1 MSELDDGRR
10 TVPGAPPMT
19 LIAAV
24 ARNGVIGA
32 QGRMPWHLPDDL
44 RRFKRLTLGA
54 PMIMGRRT
62 FDAIGRP
69 LPGRRTVV
77 VTRDPRW
84 QVTGVDVTHSVAQ
97 ARQLVADAP
106 RVSVVGGG
114 QIYRQTID
122 DAVALEITAV
132 DLDVDG
138 DTTFPPIDEQRWVQV
153 SAEPGPGCR
162 YLRYERPA

>member
-1 MSELDDGRR
+1 MTTDARPISSL
-10 TVPGAPPMT
+10 T

-32 QGRMPWHLPDDL
+32 DGGMPWHLPDDL
-44 RRFKRLTLGA
+44 RRFKQLTLGA
-54 PMIMGRRT
+54 PMMMGRRT
-62 FDAIGRP
+62 FESIGRP

-77 VTRDPRW
+77 VTRDADW
-84 QVTGVDVTHSVAQ
+84 SVDGVDVAHSVEEALDLL
-97 ARQLVADAP
+97 AYEP

-122 DAVALEITAV
+122 DADALEITEV

-138 DTTFPPIDEQRWVQV
+138 DTTFPPIDAHVWEKVDD
-153 SAEPGPGCR
+153 EPGPDCR
-162 YLRYERPA
+162 YVRYERRR

>member
-1 MSELDDGRR
+1 MCPDARP
-10 TVPGAPPMT
+10 TPPLT

-24 ARNGVIGA
+24 ARNGVIGS
-32 QGRMPWHLPDDL
+32 GGGLPWHLPDDL
-44 RRFKRLTLGA
+44 RRFKRLTMGA

-62 FDAIGRP
+62 FESIGRP

-77 VTRDPRW
+77 VTRDPGRSID
-84 QVTGVDVTHSVAQ
+84 GVDIAHSVP
-97 ARQLVADAP
+97 DALALLAGEP

-122 DAVALEITAV
+122 RAAALEITEV

-138 DTTFPPIDEQRWVQV
+138 DTTFPAIDENVWQKV
-153 SAEPGPGCR
+153 SDEPGPGCR
-162 YLRYERPA
+162 YVRYEHRR